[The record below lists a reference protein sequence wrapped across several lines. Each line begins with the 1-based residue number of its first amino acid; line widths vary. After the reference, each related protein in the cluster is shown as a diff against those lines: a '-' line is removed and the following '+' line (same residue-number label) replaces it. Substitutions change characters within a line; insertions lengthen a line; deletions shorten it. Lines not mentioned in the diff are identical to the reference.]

1 MNDLKFKTVKYISVS
16 CVIGIYFFITY
27 YIMEKWQQE
36 GMIKFSVSVEDLVIV
51 CILYCAAL
59 FLLLILL
66 EALRIGQRRILDLI
80 FGFFFA
86 SFLTNLVSGLTCR
99 VFTLLTLGR
108 LCFTFFAVTLLECVI
123 GFAWIMGCHQVYRRS
138 HFRKEAIF
146 IYGNR
151 EDEGE
156 YVRVN
161 NTINR
166 YFTISRSIDY
176 QVGIER
182 LLNEIRESSVV
193 FIGDIPVEIRNVIL
207 KFCLS
212 RKIECF
218 NIPKI
223 SDIYIQSASILQL
236 NDKLL
241 LKYPGIGIAESR
253 KALKRLMDIILS
265 LLMLVLASPIMLAI
279 AILIKKE
286 DGGDIFYRQKRVTLN
301 GKVFEMYKFRSMR
314 SDAEKEG
321 ARLACKDDDRVTRV
335 GRVIRNLHFDEFPQ
349 LINILRGEMSLV
361 GPRPERQEF
370 IDAYAGSIPEFPER
384 LKVKAGLTGYAQV
397 YGKYNTVPEDKIK
410 YDLYYIYNY
419 SLLLDLKLLI
429 LTVRILFQKENT
441 EGVDAGQVSAMKEQ
455 DLERKDTKENEAGDN
470 RVCRNTGL

>member
-1 MNDLKFKTVKYISVS
+1 MRDYRFKTVKYISEI
-16 CVIGIYFFITY
+16 CLMAIYFMITY
-27 YIMEKWQQE
+27 YFMDKWAHK
-36 GMIKFSVSVEDLVIV
+36 GMIKFPMDVEDIVIF
-51 CILYCAAL
+51 CILYCLAL
-59 FLLLILL
+59 FLLLLQL
-66 EALRIGQRRILDLI
+66 EALSVGQRRILDLI
-80 FGFFFA
+80 FGFFFGT
-86 SFLTNLVSGLTCR
+86 FFVNLVSGLMCR
-99 VFTLLTLGR
+99 VFTLLSFPYL
-108 LCFTFFAVTLLECVI
+108 LLTFFIVSLLECVI
-123 GFAWIMGCHQVYRRS
+123 GFLWIMGCHQAYRIS

-146 IYGNR
+146 IYGSR

-161 NTINR
+161 NTINQ
-166 YFTISRSIDY
+166 YFMISRSIDY
-176 QVGIER
+176 KVGVEQ

-212 RKIECF
+212 GKIECF
-218 NIPKI
+218 SIPKI
-223 SDIYIQSASILQL
+223 SDIYIQGASVLQL

-241 LKYPGIGIAESR
+241 LKYPRIGIAESR
-253 KALKRLMDIILS
+253 KVVKRLTDIVVS
-265 LLMLVLASPIMLAI
+265 FLMLVLASPIMLVI

-286 DGGDIFYRQKRVTLN
+286 DGGDVFFRQKRVTLD
-301 GKVFEMYKFRSMR
+301 GKTFVMYKFRSMK
-314 SDAEKEG
+314 SDAEKDG
-321 ARLACKDDDRVTRV
+321 ARLARKDDERITKV

-349 LINILRGEMSLV
+349 LINILRGDMSLV

-370 IDAYAGSIPEFPER
+370 IDEYAESIAEFPER

-419 SLLLDLKLLI
+419 SFLLDIKLLI

-441 EGVDAGQVSAMKEQ
+441 EGVDAGQVSALKVS
-455 DLERKDTKENEAGDN
+455 DPERKGTKENEAADN
-470 RVCRNTGL
+470 SVCRDTGL